1 METDHNNHMKE
12 INDASRQILY
22 LLKKSETGLT
32 VESLCKSLKVTAMAV
47 HRPLTALMDHGLVFS
62 EQLRQAKRGRP
73 LRVFRLTDSAEE
85 YFPKNYGRLLMD
97 FLEDLGAKE
106 GSARIRKFFHDR
118 FRKSASRSKEKM
130 KGKDLAG
137 RVQTLCTILNQN
149 DYMVE
154 SERLGNNKFVIR
166 LLNCPISKVA
176 REYPQACSCE
186 KQYLGDLLQ
195 AKVERDHHIINGQ
208 NYCSYIIRK

>member
-1 METDHNNHMKE
+1 MKE

-32 VESLCKSLKVTAMAV
+32 IDDLCKSLKVTPMAV
-47 HRPLTALMDHGLVFS
+47 HRPLSGLVD
-62 EQLRQAKRGRP
+62 QGLVVHDLLRKAKRGRP
-73 LRVFRLTDSAEE
+73 LRVFRLTDNAEE
-85 YFPKNYGRLLMD
+85 YFPKNYGRLLME
-97 FLEDLGAKE
+97 FLQDLDARE
-106 GSARIRKFFHDR
+106 GTARIRRFFQDR
-118 FRKSASRSKEKM
+118 FRKAAHSSREKM

-137 RVQTLCTILNQN
+137 RVQTLCRILNQN

-154 SERLGNNKFVIR
+154 SEQLASNKFVIR
-166 LLNCPISKVA
+166 LMNCPISKVA

-186 KQYLGDLLQ
+186 KQYLSDLLQ

-208 NYCSYIIRK
+208 TYCSYIVRK

>member
-1 METDHNNHMKE
+1 MKE
-12 INDASRQILY
+12 INDASRQILF

-32 VESLCKSLKVTAMAV
+32 IEDLCKSLNVTAMAV
-47 HRPLTALMDHGLVFS
+47 HRPLAALEDHGLVVS
-62 EQLRQAKRGRP
+62 DLLRQAKRGRP
-73 LRVFRLTDSAEE
+73 VRVYRLTDNAEE
-85 YFPKNYGRLLMD
+85 YFPKNYGRLLME

-106 GSARIRKFFHDR
+106 GSSRIRKFFQGR
-118 FRKSASRSKEKM
+118 FRRSANNNREKM

-137 RVQTLCTILNQN
+137 RVKALCEILNEN

-154 SERLGNNKFVIR
+154 SDRIGSNKFVIR

-186 KQYLGDLLQ
+186 KQYLSDLLH
-195 AKVERDHHIINGQ
+195 AKVERDHHIVNGQ
-208 NYCSYIIRK
+208 TYCSYIVRK

>member
-1 METDHNNHMKE
+1 MTMKE

-22 LLKKSETGLT
+22 LLKKSDSGLT
-32 VESLCKSLKVTAMAV
+32 VEALCKSLAVTPMAV
-47 HRPLTALMDHGLVFS
+47 HRPLAVLVDQGLVVS

-73 LRVFRLTDSAEE
+73 LRIFKLTDSADE
-85 YFPKNYGRLLMD
+85 YFPKNYGRLLME

-106 GSARIRKFFHDR
+106 GSARIRKFFETR
-118 FRKSASRSKEKM
+118 FRRSANSHREKM

-137 RVQTLCTILNQN
+137 RVKTLCQVLNQN

-154 SERLGNNKFVIR
+154 SEQIGQNKFVIR

-176 REYPQACSCE
+176 RAYPQACSCE
-186 KQYLGDLLQ
+186 KQYLSDLLQ
-195 AKVERDHHIINGQ
+195 AKVDRDHHIIKGQ
-208 NYCSYIIRK
+208 TYCSYIIRK

>member
-1 METDHNNHMKE
+1 MKE

-32 VESLCKSLKVTAMAV
+32 IEDLCKSLKVTPMAV
-47 HRPLTALMDHGLVFS
+47 HRPLAALVDQGLVLS
-62 EQLRQAKRGRP
+62 DLLRSAKRGRP
-73 LRVFRLTDSAEE
+73 LRVFKLTDSAEE
-85 YFPKNYGRLLMD
+85 YFPKTYGPLLME

-106 GSARIRKFFHDR
+106 GSGRIRKFFEGR
-118 FRKSASRSKEKM
+118 FRRSANNNREKM

-137 RVQTLCTILNQN
+137 RVQSLCQILNQN

-154 SERLGNNKFVIR
+154 SEQVGNNKFVIR

-186 KQYLGDLLQ
+186 KQYLSDLLQ
-195 AKVERDHHIINGQ
+195 AKVERDHHIIKGQ
-208 NYCSYIIRK
+208 TYCSYIVRK

>member
-1 METDHNNHMKE
+1 MKE
-12 INDASRQILY
+12 INDASKQILY

-32 VESLCKSLKVTAMAV
+32 IDDLCKSLHVTPMAV
-47 HRPLTALMDHGLVFS
+47 HRPLAALMDQGLVLS
-62 EQLRQAKRGRP
+62 ELLRQAKRGRP
-73 LRVFRLTDSAEE
+73 LRVYKLSDNAEE
-85 YFPKNYGRLLMD
+85 YFPKNYGRLLME
-97 FLEDLGAKE
+97 FLEDLGARE
-106 GSARIRKFFHDR
+106 GSGRIRKFFEGR
-118 FRKSASRSKEKM
+118 FRRSANSNRDKM

-137 RVQTLCTILNQN
+137 RVASLCQILNQS

-154 SERLGNNKFVIR
+154 SEQIGNNRFVIR

-186 KQYLGDLLQ
+186 KQYLSDLLQ

-208 NYCSYIIRK
+208 TYCSYIVRK

>member
-1 METDHNNHMKE
+1 MKE

-32 VESLCKSLKVTAMAV
+32 VEDLCKSLNVTPMAV
-47 HRPLTALMDHGLVFS
+47 HRPLAGLVDQGLVVPQS
-62 EQLRQAKRGRP
+62 LRQAKRGRP
-73 LRVFRLTDSAEE
+73 LRVFRLTDHAEE
-85 YFPKNYGRLLMD
+85 FFPKNYGRLLMD
-97 FLEDLGAKE
+97 FLHDLGAKE
-106 GSARIRKFFHDR
+106 GSARIRKLFQDR
-118 FRKSASRSKEKM
+118 FRKSANSSRERM

-137 RVQTLCTILNQN
+137 RVQTLCSILNQN

-154 SERLGNNKFVIR
+154 SEQVGSNKFVIR

-186 KQYLGDLLQ
+186 KQYLSDLLQ

-208 NYCSYIIRK
+208 TYCSYIIRK